1 MDYAQKAINE
11 LLQQFTQDELAE
23 LLNEKQPNISAY
35 KNGSRSVSKKVRTIL
50 AEKFGY
56 DYKELQI
63 QKLDIR
69 NKTMG
74 FDPDEKGYISN
85 KEFLSHIP
93 EPEKKFNPTVK
104 DVNKAIKEAKLKK
117 EQKEN
122 AKVNEKLPIIKEV
135 KVIPEKVAL
144 GLVSSFFDNEYVNAL
159 ETELVQ
165 VEEYFSEDA
174 YKVDTV
180 GESMNDGTLRSL
192 LDGDKYLAKDIPRS
206 KWGEKLINGGKNLFY
221 ILHAERGHL
230 IKEIIEHNIED
241 KTITLHSY
249 NPNKK
254 LFPDFTI
261 KTTECYIIASI
272 QELLSRKI

>member
-1 MDYAQKAINE
+1 MTASEKLQK
-11 LLQQFTQDELAE
+11 LLNYFGTNKNKLGTLIKKRQSLYDIDSGKIKSFSGDLVTALKEVYPE
-23 LLNEKQPNISAY
+23 LNEKFFLFDDLNMLLP
-35 KNGSRSVSKKVRTIL
+35 GSS
-50 AEKFGY
+50 G
-56 DYKELQI
+56 KE
-63 QKLDIR
+63 
-69 NKTMG
+69 M
-74 FDPDEKGYISN
+74 SS

-159 ETELVQ
+159 ETEMVQ

>member
-1 MDYAQKAINE
+1 MESNNLDVKIYIPAKPGDMYYVYIYDKSTQKIINK
-11 LLQQFTQDELAE
+11 F
-23 LLNEKQPNISAY
+23 Y
-35 KNGSRSVSKKVRTIL
+35 KGI
-50 AEKFGY
+50 
-56 DYKELQI
+56 
-63 QKLDIR
+63 
-69 NKTMG
+69 NK
-74 FDPDEKGYISN
+74 DPDPE
-85 KEFLSHIP
+85 ERLSAC
-93 EPEKKFNPTVK
+93 E
-104 DVNKAIKEAKLKK
+104 DM
-117 EQKEN
+117 QK
-122 AKVNEKLPIIKEV
+122 V